1 MEKEKDEMTLNPQ
14 NKTEKEEN
22 TLFDVQSTAIA
33 DEKQGELEK
42 DTEQSVAFALDKENL
57 VENRTEIEKTECA
70 PCEENV
76 SVKLEID
83 ERKETEKQAEN
94 ASDNLD
100 EKQSEQVE
108 NGEKQTEKQGEKTVD
123 SSKKL
128 SGFFLKR
135 SDEKESDVHIQKDLM
150 AQKSMAKSIGMN
162 TLSKLKESLFSV
174 LPVAVIVL
182 IFALTP
188 ITDFTTKEIV
198 AFVVSAI
205 MLILGIAL
213 FNVGA
218 DIAMTPMGEQ
228 VGAGLTKSKKL
239 PLLLGVGFAMGVL
252 ITVAEPDLSVLAEQ
266 VKAVMNSTVLVVT
279 VGVGVGLFLVI
290 AISKIVFRKDLSS
303 LLLFFYMVLFAL
315 TAIMFEKGKGVLLPM
330 AFDSGGVTTGP
341 ITVPFI
347 MALGVGVALNSGGRN
362 AKENSFGLIALCS
375 IGPMLAVMALSLAS
389 KGDMSFT
396 LPDYSIDANLG
407 ANFAPALGAVALEVL
422 IALGLIVVF
431 FAILQVTVL
440 KLPKQ
445 KLLQI
450 GIGILYTY
458 VGLVVF
464 LTSVKVGFMPIGF
477 KLGAEIANFSKPLL
491 IVFAFVI
498 GFVVVLAEP
507 AVHVLNKQVEQIT
520 NGAVSKRSM
529 LVALSIG
536 VGLSIGLSVIRII
549 YGFSLLY
556 YLIPGYLIS
565 LGLSFFVPKIYT
577 AIAFDSGGVASG
589 PLTSS
594 FILPFAVGA
603 CAVLCGE
610 QEVLS
615 LAFGIV
621 AMVAMTPLITI
632 QLLGFRAV
640 ASAKVKDKIVM
651 RRILDADDEQIIN
664 FM

>member
-1 MEKEKDEMTLNPQ
+1 MEKEKDEMTSNPQ
-14 NKTEKEEN
+14 SQTEKEGN
-22 TLFDVQSTAIA
+22 TLFDGQSATSE
-33 DEKQGELEK
+33 DERQGEIEK
-42 DTEQSVAFALDKENL
+42 NTEQSVAFALEEKNVVENHTKKECACKESTDVKQEKQKVNASENL
-57 VENRTEIEKTECA
+57 GEKQGEQVGNSGGEQTA
-70 PCEENV
+70 
-76 SVKLEID
+76 KQG
-83 ERKETEKQAEN
+83 EKQAE
-94 ASDNLD
+94 
-100 EKQSEQVE
+100 
-108 NGEKQTEKQGEKTVD
+108 KTAD
-123 SSKKL
+123 SSKK
-128 SGFFLKR
+128 SGGFFHKR
-135 SDEKESDVHIQKDLM
+135 SNEKEGETHIQKDLM

-188 ITDFTTKEIV
+188 VTDFTTKEIV
-198 AFVVSAI
+198 TFVVSAI

-218 DIAMTPMGEQ
+218 DLAMTPMGEQ
-228 VGAGLTKSKKL
+228 VGAGLIKSKKL

-266 VKAVMNSTVLVVT
+266 VKAVMNSTVLIVT
-279 VGVGVGLFLVI
+279 VGVGVGLFLVV

-315 TAIMFEKGKGVLLPM
+315 AAIMFENGKGVFLPM

-375 IGPMLAVMALSLAS
+375 IGPMLAVMALSLAT
-389 KGDMSFT
+389 KGDMTFT

-477 KLGAEIANFSKPLL
+477 KLGAEIAEFSKPLL

-520 NGAVSKRSM
+520 NGGVSKRSM
-529 LVALSIG
+529 LVALSLG

-565 LGLSFFVPKIYT
+565 LGLSFFVPRIYT

-610 QEVLS
+610 QEVLN

-640 ASAKVKDKIVM
+640 ASAKVKEKIVM